1 MYMNTGKKIRRRN
14 VLKALAGVPLVGLF
28 GIEALR
34 KIKFD
39 TEHDVRKEIVR
50 ELGLEDLF
58 SSVRQITAS
67 SGDLIRIGIIGCGV
81 RGTQLSQ
88 ALGFMEKS
96 DFEKELAKQK
106 NSGLETLKSQMEH
119 GNLNVAITGICDVFD
134 LHAEKGLAT
143 AGHDIFSGGDIA
155 RKHPVKRY
163 RTYQEML
170 ADPGI
175 DAVIVATP
183 DHHHAQMTMD
193 AARAGKHV
201 YCEKAPVHR
210 EEEIQ
215 PLYETI
221 KESGVVYQL
230 GHQIP
235 QNAVFQQAKEIIRRE
250 MLGNIS
256 QVETTTNRN
265 TPSGAWIRHLTSS
278 GKAKPGD
285 ASSIDWE
292 QWLGKAPDVPFS
304 IRRYYSWAR
313 YFDYDTGLF
322 GQLFTHEFDAVNQLL
337 HLGIPDLVSAT
348 GGQYYYMEFGDIPD
362 VLHTSFEYRKK
373 GISLTYSAN
382 LTSSQARPRTIYGK
396 DASMSFG
403 ESLSMTPDGTSEKYN
418 ALMDRGLLDPSWP
431 MLEILPGSG
440 KTTAVDA
447 VSGASAAYYAS
458 RGLTTTNIQGKVWDV
473 AHLHLREWLDCIRHG
488 GETSANIEMA
498 RQEAVVI
505 AMADISYREQ
515 CRTAWAP
522 EQEKILR
529 IC

>member
-1 MYMNTGKKIRRRN
+1 MKTGKEIGRRN
-14 VLKALAGVPLVGLF
+14 VLKALAGVPVLGLF
-28 GIEALR
+28 GVEALR
-34 KIKFD
+34 KIKDD
-39 TEHDVRKEIVR
+39 TAHDVRKEMVR
-50 ELGLEDLF
+50 ELGLEDLL
-58 SSVRQITAS
+58 SSVRQVTAS
-67 SGDLIRIGIIGCGV
+67 SGDLIRIGIIGFGV
-81 RGTQLSQ
+81 RGTQLSK
-88 ALGFMEKS
+88 ALGFIEKS
-96 DFEKELAKQK
+96 AFEKELAKQK
-106 NSGLETLKSQMEH
+106 ESGLETLKSQMED

-143 AGHDIFSGGDIA
+143 AGHDIFTGGDIA

-163 RTYQEML
+163 RTYRDML
-170 ADPGI
+170 SDSGI

-221 KESGVVYQL
+221 KESGVVFQL

-265 TPSGAWIRHLTSS
+265 TPSGAWIRHVNGS
-278 GKAKPGD
+278 GKPKPGD
-285 ASSIDWE
+285 KSSIDWK
-292 QWLGKAPDVPFS
+292 QWLGKATDVPFS

-322 GQLFTHEFDAVNQLL
+322 GQLFSHEFDAVNQLL
-337 HLGIPDLVSAT
+337 HLGIPDLVSAS
-348 GGQYYYMEFGDIPD
+348 GGQYYYKEFGDIPD
-362 VLHTSFEYRKK
+362 VLHTCFEYGKK
-373 GISLTYSAN
+373 GITLTYSAN
-382 LTSSQARPRTIYGK
+382 LTSSHVRPRTIYGK

-403 ESLSMTPDGTSEKYN
+403 ESLSMTPDGKSEKYE
-418 ALMDRGLLDPSWP
+418 ALLDKGLLNPSWP
-431 MLEILPGSG
+431 MVEILPGTG
-440 KTTAVDA
+440 KETAFDA
-447 VSGASAAYYAS
+447 VSGASAAYYSS
-458 RGLTTTNIQGKVWDV
+458 RGLTTTHIQGKAWDV
-473 AHLHLREWLDCIRHG
+473 AHLHLSEWLDCIRHG

-505 AMADISYREQ
+505 AMADISYREK
-515 CRTAWAP
+515 CRTAWDP
-522 EQEKILR
+522 EHKKILR
-529 IC
+529 I